1 MQSVHPARF
10 GAALAALTALSAC
23 GGGSGTGGVPI
34 TLQGAT
40 IWQQTDDAST
50 QVLRKIE
57 GGDGGNF
64 SGVIFIDDGFL
75 QFLQAQTGS
84 GGGQT
89 VFFRDAANQ
98 ARLFL
103 PGTTGAD
110 DYESVRFLNLT
121 YQVGNRVYNQFG
133 YIGRVTVADDM
144 ALASGTATYTGTGT
158 VDVFVLPTGGS
169 RLDFPGGNATIT
181 ADFDANTVNVVM
193 NRPGSAQWVFGT
205 PYDEFRITGM
215 TIAGS
220 GFSGGSFSARKS
232 GTQVATFPG
241 DFQATGFFA
250 GFNDGNGAVG
260 SGDLPGEAAGAFRA
274 DSALDG
280 VAVGF
285 FAGD

>member
-1 MQSVHPARF
+1 MFPIRPA
-10 GAALAALTALSAC
+10 GCLAALAAIGALAGCS
-23 GGGSGTGGVPI
+23 GGSGSGGVPI

-40 IWQQTDDAST
+40 IWQEVGDDST
-50 QVLRKIE
+50 QVLRQIE

-64 SGVIFIDDGFL
+64 SGVIFVDDGFL
-75 QFLQAQTGS
+75 QFLQEQTGS
-84 GGGQT
+84 GGGET

-103 PGTTGAD
+103 PGTAGSGE
-110 DYESVRFLNLT
+110 YESTRFLNLR

-133 YIGRVTVADDM
+133 YIGRVTVPGDM

-158 VDVFVLPTGGS
+158 VDVFISSPTGSTDAYG
-169 RLDFPGGNATIT
+169 DGNAAIT
-181 ADFDANTVNVVM
+181 ADFDGRTVDVVM
-193 NRPGSAQWVFGT
+193 NGGGRNANWIGRT
-205 PYDEFRITGM
+205 YDEFAISDM
-215 TIAGS
+215 TIS
-220 GFSGGSFSARKS
+220 GNTFSGGTFSARKS
-232 GTQVATFPG
+232 GTEVATFPG

-274 DSALDG
+274 DSAREG
-280 VAVGF
+280 VAYGI